1 MRSGFV
7 GIVGRPNVGKS
18 TLMNAIVGEKVAIT
32 SNKAQTTRNAIRGIY
47 NEEGLQIIFVDTPGI
62 HKPKNKLGT
71 HLVETAMSTLREV
84 DALLFLVN
92 GSPSKSPGDRFILE
106 KLKQVPDTPK
116 LLIINK
122 IDLIDPEEYL
132 QIFREYEE
140 MGVFNE
146 IIGTDA
152 LNGVNTEVCLEKLKP
167 FIQEGPQYFPDDI
180 FTDNPMRF
188 LVSEIIREKTLMY
201 LNDEVPHG
209 VAVEIT
215 SYQEEPRITNIDATI
230 YCERPT
236 HKGIIIGSGGRK
248 LKGIGKAARLEIEP
262 LIGTKV
268 FLQLWVKV
276 KKNWRESEIDISN
289 FGYNNTDG
297 LS

>member
-1 MRSGFV
+1 M
-7 GIVGRPNVGKS
+7 GKS

-47 NEEGLQIIFVDTPGI
+47 NEEDLQIIFVDTPGI
-62 HKPKNKLGT
+62 HKPKNKLST
-71 HLVETAMSTLREV
+71 HLVDTAMNTLREA

-92 GSPSKSPGDRFILE
+92 GIPSKSPGDRFILD
-106 KLKQVPDTPK
+106 KIRQVPDTPK
-116 LLIINK
+116 ILIINK
-122 IDLIDPEEYL
+122 IDLIDPEEYR
-132 QIFREYEE
+132 QIFEEYEAME
-140 MGVFNE
+140 VFDE

-152 LNGVNTEVCLEKLKP
+152 AHGINTDVCLEKLKP
-167 FIQEGPQYFPDDI
+167 YIKEGPKYFPDDI

-209 VAVEIT
+209 IAVEIT
-215 SYQEEPRITNIDATI
+215 GYEELDRITNIDATI
-230 YCERPT
+230 YCERQT
-236 HKGIIIGSGGRK
+236 HKGIIIGKGGKK
-248 LKGIGKAARLEIEP
+248 LKGIGKSARMEIEP
-262 LIGTKV
+262 LVGTKV

-289 FGYNNTDG
+289 FGYNTDG
-297 LS
+297 RS